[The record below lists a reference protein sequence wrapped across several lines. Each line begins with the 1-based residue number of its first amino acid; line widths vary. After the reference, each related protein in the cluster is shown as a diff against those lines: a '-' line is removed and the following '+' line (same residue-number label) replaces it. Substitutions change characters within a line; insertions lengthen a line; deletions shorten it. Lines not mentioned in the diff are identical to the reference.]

1 MSQYSELKP
10 GQKTVVQV
18 DADLEELVPNF
29 LNNRR
34 HDILELQEA
43 LSKGDFEA
51 IRVLGHSLKGVGG
64 GYGFDAITDL
74 GAIIETA
81 AQSQNRPEI
90 ELTVSQL
97 ATFLDCVEVEYI

>member
-10 GQKTVVQV
+10 GQKIVVQV
-18 DADLEELVPNF
+18 DVDLEDLIPMFLSNRKREIPELK
-29 LNNRR
+29 
-34 HDILELQEA
+34 EA
-43 LSKGDFEA
+43 LRKGDFEA

-74 GAIIETA
+74 GAVLETA
-81 AQSQNRPEI
+81 ARSENLPEI
-90 ELTVSQL
+90 EQTVSQL